1 MIRNRLFAFL
11 TCALCSCLSI
21 NSNEMKGFDDTNIFT
36 LNWPG
41 TENLLVRNFVNNYLQ
56 LNDNVVIPRTYRPIV
71 NI

>member
-1 MIRNRLFAFL
+1 MIRNRFFAFI

-41 TENLLVRNFVNNYLQ
+41 NENLLVRNFVNKYL
-56 LNDNVVIPRTYRPIV
+56 
-71 NI
+71 